1 MLLVK
6 PNNKYSHCY
15 FLRYV
20 PGLMLLIILF
30 MFHTVEQNVIILMS
44 HRLVYFVSFCVTKL
58 HKGKEDSMGFGRGWG
73 VLKRS
78 ISDRLQI
85 SFPQGRIFYKELE
98 SLLCPQLV

>member
-30 MFHTVEQNVIILMS
+30 MFHTVKQNVIILMR

-58 HKGKEDSMGFGRGWG
+58 EYTCQAVASFYTIFFLSSLCG
-73 VLKRS
+73 VAR
-78 ISDRLQI
+78 QA
-85 SFPQGRIFYKELE
+85 
-98 SLLCPQLV
+98 